1 MPIDPRIALGYQAPQ
16 FESPVNM
23 MMMAQKLQS
32 GQQENQLRQAQMEN
46 YQAEAARRNA
56 LLPYEQDKLI
66 REAKAAEVTGLKT
79 ESDLLDSKL
88 KQSRSFLDTID
99 PNDPNAPSAFLTWH
113 QANHNDP
120 IIGPALQ
127 ARGVT
132 VDSARAQIDA
142 ALAQPGGFAKLLAQ
156 SKLGAEKFAENT
168 RLEAVNAETSLHN
181 RRTESTAAAAAQAA
195 KAPTVTT
202 IRDPNDPNRNLQIDA
217 RTYRGG
223 TVGDTGVLGES
234 SKPTETAKL
243 DARELAKREAAYPQA
258 TTSVKS
264 VEGNT
269 DALITKLKTLRDHP
283 GLSGMTGLIA
293 GRTWNITGPAREA
306 QALYKQIMATGQFG
320 VLQALRESSKT
331 GGALGNVSDTEGKAL
346 RDSFGALDQT
356 QDTPSFQKGIDAAI
370 TDLERTKRT
379 VREGYDT
386 TYEYKS
392 GGNGRAAPA
401 APAAAASGWGE
412 AKVK

>member
-1 MPIDPRIALGYQAPQ
+1 MPIDPRIAMGYQAPQ
-16 FESPVNM
+16 LESPVNM

-32 GQQENQLRQAQMEN
+32 GQQENALRQAQMEN

-56 LLPYEQDKLI
+56 LLPAEL
-66 REAKAAEVTGLKT
+66 AKAKSDADAAALLQRKT
-79 ESDLLDSKL
+79 AGDIASQKTAAYKMLLPNFAK
-88 KQSRSFLDTID
+88 D
-99 PNDPNAPSAFLTWH
+99 PNSLASWYAMQHDDPDMAGTPVHDQPLDVLLSKIPQDAP
-113 QANHNDP
+113 
-120 IIGPALQ
+120 
-127 ARGVT
+127 
-132 VDSARAQIDA
+132 
-142 ALAQPGGFAKLLAQ
+142 GFAKHVEQTALGMDKWLENERLKAT
-156 SKLGAEKFAENT
+156 GAETE
-168 RLEAVNAETSLHN
+168 RHN
-181 RRTESTAAAAAQAA
+181 RQTEKTATAAAQAD

-223 TVGDTGVLGES
+223 SVGDAGVLGES

-258 TTSVKS
+258 TTAVKS

-293 GRTWNITGPAREA
+293 GRTPNITGPAREA

-379 VREGYDT
+379 VKEGYDA